1 MKEGSLKIL
10 LSINEVYPLL
20 VADLSRYSLE
30 RRGERVRVLAEI
42 GLLVEGRYLAVGA
55 AKWALQPQMVELP
68 SFALVIN
75 DAHPALFN
83 ALKATPARMRAERL
97 RNLANLGLHVDGGL
111 LRIESSHQSEGAF
124 TSSDVRKQFES
135 TQPAIPET
143 PVSMYRS
150 AIAAHVPGKSESV
163 SKEPVVSN
171 TPEPVNPSASEPPV
185 EKQESD
191 SPAAAAA
198 TANPTPSKNK
208 VGKGVRSFAR
218 SLGN

>member
-68 SFALVIN
+68 AFALVIN

-111 LRIESSHQSEGAF
+111 LRIEGAHQPEGSF
-124 TSSDVRKQFES
+124 VSSDMGGQYG
-135 TQPAIPET
+135 TAQPPMPVA
-143 PVSMYRS
+143 PVSMYRR
-150 AIAAHVPGKSESV
+150 A
-163 SKEPVVSN
+163 VSN
-171 TPEPVNPSASEPPV
+171 LKCN
-185 EKQESD
+185 
-191 SPAAAAA
+191 
-198 TANPTPSKNK
+198 TA
-208 VGKGVRSFAR
+208 G
-218 SLGN
+218 

>member
-1 MKEGSLKIL
+1 
-10 LSINEVYPLL
+10 
-20 VADLSRYSLE
+20 
-30 RRGERVRVLAEI
+30 
-42 GLLVEGRYLAVGA
+42 
-55 AKWALQPQMVELP
+55 MVELP
-68 SFALVIN
+68 AFALVIK

-150 AIAAHVPGKSESV
+150 AIAAHAPGKNESV
-163 SKEPVVSN
+163 SKEPVVAN
-171 TPEPVNPSASEPPV
+171 MPEPVNPGASEPPV
-185 EKQESD
+185 EKQEQD
-191 SPAAAAA
+191 SPAAATAI
-198 TANPTPSKNK
+198 ANPTPSKNK

>member
-68 SFALVIN
+68 AFALVIN

-124 TSSDVRKQFES
+124 ASSDTRKQYE
-135 TQPAIPET
+135 AIPEA

-150 AIAAHVPGKSESV
+150 AIAAHAPAKSESV
-163 SKEPVVSN
+163 PIEPIAAN
-171 TPEPVNPSASEPPV
+171 MPEPVNLGGSQPPEEQEPV
-185 EKQESD
+185 
-191 SPAAAAA
+191 SPAGAAADAPA
-198 TANPTPSKNK
+198 TASPAPSKNK

>member
-1 MKEGSLKIL
+1 MKAGSLKIL

-111 LRIESSHQSEGAF
+111 LRIEGAHQPEGSLV
-124 TSSDVRKQFES
+124 SSDMGRQYE
-135 TQPAIPET
+135 TAQPPIPVA

-150 AIAAHVPGKSESV
+150 AIAAHAPAKSDSV
-163 SKEPVVSN
+163 SNEPVAANMS
-171 TPEPVNPSASEPPV
+171 EPVNPSASEPPV